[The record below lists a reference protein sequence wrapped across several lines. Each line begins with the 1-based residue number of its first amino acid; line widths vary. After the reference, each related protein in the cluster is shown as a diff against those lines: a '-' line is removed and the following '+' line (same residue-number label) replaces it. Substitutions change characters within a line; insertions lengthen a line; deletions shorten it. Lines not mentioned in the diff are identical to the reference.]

1 MVRKILASLLIFLL
15 MTSIGEAADLTNKT
29 EVKNLRYSLTPGK
42 VRIVVDMSRQVEYTE
57 TYLEYPSRLIV
68 SFKNT
73 WIDVK
78 KMKKDIEINSSAAS
92 RIKVA
97 QYDPTTVRVVIETV
111 AATNLFWLS
120 GGPSGQRFVI
130 DLTDPNFV
138 PEPEPETKK
147 SETKKS
153 ETKKTDTKKT
163 DDKEIDE
170 PFTNKIENET
180 PNTYKEDD
188 RKPSKQEDKKSDNKD
203 NKSDEKISSGD
214 KNLSEL
220 DKDLENITG
229 LKGKIICIDAGHGGG
244 DSGAIGPTGVTE
256 KSVTL
261 RIALELEKLLKDE
274 GAKVVM
280 TRRTDKQVSSKGD
293 KASAIEELQARCTVA
308 NQAKADIFISI
319 HADSFTNPTAR
330 GTTGYYF
337 AQSTG
342 NKSYKLAD
350 AIRKALCEQLR
361 TPSRGTKTCTF
372 YVVRHTDMPATL
384 IELAFISNVDEEK
397 LLNSEEGV
405 KKAAQGILDGIE
417 DYFG

>member
-1 MVRKILASLLIFLL
+1 MIRKILASLLIFLL
-15 MTSIGEAADLTNKT
+15 MTSIGEAANLTNKT

-57 TYLEYPSRLIV
+57 AYLEYPSRLIV

-147 SETKKS
+147 PETKKP
-153 ETKKTDTKKT
+153 DTKKT
-163 DDKEIDE
+163 DDKETDE

-188 RKPSKQEDKKSDNKD
+188 RKPSKQDDKKSDGKD
-203 NKSDEKISSGD
+203 NQPDEKTDSGD
-214 KNLSEL
+214 ENLSEL

-229 LKGKIICIDAGHGGG
+229 LKGKIIVIDAGHGGG

-280 TRRTDKQVSSKGD
+280 TRRTDKQVR
-293 KASAIEELQARCTVA
+293 AI
-308 NQAKADIFISI
+308 
-319 HADSFTNPTAR
+319 
-330 GTTGYYF
+330 
-337 AQSTG
+337 
-342 NKSYKLAD
+342 KLLRLRNCRRVVMWQ
-350 AIRKALCEQLR
+350 IRLR
-361 TPSRGTKTCTF
+361 LTF
-372 YVVRHTDMPATL
+372 LFRFTL
-384 IELAFISNVDEEK
+384 IVSQIRRHVAQQDIISRRARAINLTNWQTRLERRFVNNCGRPVAV
-397 LLNSEEGV
+397 LNPV
-405 KKAAQGILDGIE
+405 LFMLCVIPICPPR
-417 DYFG
+417 